1 MDDGAEPGPG
11 GEGPAAVGA
20 ADARTDV
27 AAGHDGFR
35 TGPGG
40 LTSEQVR
47 QRIGAGLVNHLPP
60 TSGRSVVD
68 IIRANVFTRIN
79 AILAVLL
86 AIVLWTGSWVNGAF
100 GLLIVANSIIGV
112 VQDLR
117 AKRTLDKLSIVGRA
131 RPMVIRDGRAAV
143 DVDREEIVVDD
154 LVALGAGDQIV
165 VDGVARSVDGLDV
178 DESPLTGESKAV
190 HKKPGDPLYSGS
202 HVVSGGGTQQALKVG
217 AGAYAAQLAA
227 EASKFTL
234 TDSELL
240 RGINKILRVITWILI
255 PTGALVIW
263 TQLFRSGLPLKESLL
278 AMVASLVPMVPEG
291 LVLMMSIAFAIG
303 IVRLGKRRVL
313 TNELPAIEGLA
324 RVDVVCVDK
333 TGTLTENTMHLREVV
348 GLGGA
353 DVLDDGAAAPA
364 AGARTGEGRIREVLA
379 ALGRLEE
386 RPNATTLAIN
396 ESLAAEGVG
405 DPGWAAVDK
414 APFTSARKWAGATFA
429 GEGTWV
435 LGAPDILAADGSEAF
450 ARASELMAGG
460 LRVLLLARATAPHA
474 AVSDITIGPSD
485 PVDDHPG
492 VLDAVAL
499 VVLDQTLRPD
509 ARETLAY
516 FERENVAVKVISGD
530 NAASVGAVGRSLGL
544 PGADRPIDA
553 RTLPDPG
560 DGTGEGAEAFADAV
574 AEGTVFGRVTAD
586 QKRAMVRALQSRG
599 HVVAMTGDGVND
611 VLALKDAN
619 IGVAMGAG
627 APATRSVAQLVLL
640 DNRFAV
646 MPHVVAEGRRV
657 IGNIER
663 VANLFLT
670 KTIYSVFLAL
680 AVGIIGYAYPFEPI
694 HVTITGW
701 FTIGVPAFILSLA
714 PNHERAKAGFASR
727 VFRLA
732 LPSGLIVGLLTFGF
746 WVAVYPGANAAPD
759 VEGAAST
766 ATLIVLVITAFWVL
780 AVVARPYEPWKLALL
795 AVAGGAYVVIFLVR
809 PISSLLHLHSV
820 PADMGAAAVAT
831 GVVGAVL
838 VEAIWQFNR
847 RRAASDNATDRIV
860 NQH

>member
-1 MDDGAEPGPG
+1 MRRTEGAELDT
-11 GEGPAAVGA
+11 AFV
-20 ADARTDV
+20 
-27 AAGHDGFR
+27 

-40 LTSEQVR
+40 LTSEQVE
-47 QRIGAGLVNHLPP
+47 QRRRAGLVNHLPP
-60 TSGRSVVD
+60 TSGRTVTD

-79 AILAVLL
+79 GILAVLL
-86 AIVLWTGSWVNGAF
+86 VIVLWTGSWVNGAF
-100 GLLIVANSIIGV
+100 GLLIIANSIVGV
-112 VQDLR
+112 VQELR

-131 RPMVIRDGRAAV
+131 RPMVIRDGGPAR
-143 DVDREEIVVDD
+143 DLDREEIVVDD
-154 LVALGAGDQIV
+154 LVELGAGDQII

-178 DESPLTGESKAV
+178 DESPLTGESKPV
-190 HKKPGDPLYSGS
+190 HKNVGDPLYSGS
-202 HVVSGGGTQQALKVG
+202 HVVAGGGAQQATKVG
-217 AGAYAAQLAA
+217 AEAYAAQLAA
-227 EASKFTL
+227 DASKFTL

-240 RGINKILRVITWILI
+240 RGINKILRVITWILV

-263 TQLFRSGLPLKESLL
+263 TQLFRSGQPLKESLL

-303 IVRLGKRRVL
+303 IVRLGRRRVL

-333 TGTLTENTMHLREVV
+333 TGTLTENRMHLREIVP
-348 GLGGA
+348 
-353 DVLDDGAAAPA
+353 LDDGA
-364 AGARTGEGRIREVLA
+364 GASSVHDVLA

-386 RPNATTLAIN
+386 RPNATSMAIN
-396 ESLAAEGVG
+396 ESLDVAGAR
-405 DPGWAAVDK
+405 DPGWDVTAK
-414 APFTSARKWAGATFA
+414 APFTSARKWAGATFGG

-435 LGAPDILAADGSEAF
+435 LGAPDILAADGSDALR
-450 ARASELMAGG
+450 RAGELMEGG
-460 LRVLLLARATAPHA
+460 LRVLLLARADDALVA
-474 AVSDITIGPSD
+474 KVSDVTVGPGE
-485 PVDDHPG
+485 PVDAHPG
-492 VLDAVAL
+492 LLEPVAL

-509 ARETLAY
+509 ARETLEY
-516 FERENVAVKVISGD
+516 FGRENVTVKVISGD
-530 NAASVGAVGRSLGL
+530 NAASVGAVGRALGL
-544 PGADRPIDA
+544 TGSERPVDA
-553 RTLPDPG
+553 RSLPDPAA
-560 DGTGEGAEAFADAV
+560 GASEEEAFADAV
-574 AEGTVFGRVTAD
+574 EEGAVFGRVTAD

-680 AVGIIGYAYPFEPI
+680 AVGVIGYAYPFEPI

-701 FTIGVPAFILSLA
+701 FTIGIPAFVLSLA
-714 PNHERAKAGFASR
+714 PNHERAKPGFSSR

-732 LPSGLIVGLLTFGF
+732 LPSGLIVGALTFGF
-746 WVAVYPGANAAPD
+746 WLWAYPGVDAPKD
-759 VEGAAST
+759 VGGAAST
-766 ATLIVLVITAFWVL
+766 ATLVVLIITAFWVL

-795 AVAGGAYVVIFLVR
+795 AAAGGAYFIIFLVR
-809 PISSLLHLHSV
+809 PIASVLHLHPV
-820 PADMGAAAVAT
+820 PPGLGLAAVFT
-831 GVVGAVL
+831 GIAGAVL
-838 VEAIWQFNR
+838 VETVWQINR
-847 RRAASDNATDRIV
+847 MRAAGAVRPNS
-860 NQH
+860 

>member
-1 MDDGAEPGPG
+1 MRRTEGAELDT
-11 GEGPAAVGA
+11 AFV
-20 ADARTDV
+20 
-27 AAGHDGFR
+27 

-40 LTSEQVR
+40 LTSEQVE
-47 QRIGAGLVNHLPP
+47 QRRRAGLVNHLPP
-60 TSGRSVVD
+60 TSGRTVTD

-100 GLLIVANSIIGV
+100 GLLIIANSIVGV
-112 VQDLR
+112 VQELR
-117 AKRTLDKLSIVGRA
+117 AKRTLDRLSIVGRA
-131 RPMVIRDGRAAV
+131 RPFVIRDGGPAR
-143 DVDREEIVVDD
+143 DIDREEIVVDD
-154 LVALGAGDQIV
+154 LVELGAGDQII
-165 VDGVARSVDGLDV
+165 VDGVARTVDDLDV
-178 DESPLTGESKAV
+178 DESPLTGESKPV
-190 HKKPGDPLYSGS
+190 HKKVGDPLYSGS
-202 HVVSGGGTQQALKVG
+202 HVISGGGTQQALKVG
-217 AGAYAAQLAA
+217 AEAYAAQLAA

-263 TQLFRSGLPLKESLL
+263 TQLFRSGQDLKDSLL

-303 IVRLGKRRVL
+303 IVRLGRRRVL

-333 TGTLTENTMHLREVV
+333 TGTLTENRMHLREIVP
-348 GLGGA
+348 LN
-353 DVLDDGAAAPA
+353 DGA
-364 AGARTGEGRIREVLA
+364 GASSVRDVLA

-386 RPNATTLAIN
+386 RPNATSMAIN
-396 ESLAAEGVG
+396 ESLDEAGVR
-405 DPGWAAVDK
+405 DPGWDVTDK
-414 APFTSARKWAGATFA
+414 APFTSARKWAGATFGG

-435 LGAPDILAADGSEAF
+435 LGAPDILAADGSDAL
-450 ARASELMAGG
+450 ARASELMSGG
-460 LRVLLLARATAPHA
+460 LRVLLLARANADLA
-474 AVSDITIGPSD
+474 ATVSDVVVGPGD
-485 PVDDHPG
+485 PADEHPG
-492 VLDAVAL
+492 MLAPVAL

-509 ARETLAY
+509 ARETLEY
-516 FERENVAVKVISGD
+516 FERENVTVKVISGD
-530 NAASVGAVGRSLGL
+530 NAASVGAVGRALGL
-544 PGADRPIDA
+544 AGADRPVDA
-553 RTLPDPG
+553 RGLPEP
-560 DGTGEGAEAFADAV
+560 DGGEADATAFADAV
-574 AEGTVFGRVTAD
+574 EEGTVFGRVTAD

-680 AVGIIGYAYPFEPI
+680 AVGVIGYAYPFDPI

-701 FTIGVPAFILSLA
+701 FTIGIPAFVLSLA
-714 PNHERAKAGFASR
+714 PNHERAKPGFSSR

-732 LPSGLIVGLLTFGF
+732 LPSGLIVGALTFGF
-746 WVAVYPGANAAPD
+746 WVWAYPGADAPAS

-766 ATLIVLVITAFWVL
+766 ATLVVLIITAFWVL

-795 AVAGGAYVVIFLVR
+795 GVAGGAYFVIFLVK
-809 PISSLLHLHSV
+809 PIAAVLHLHPV
-820 PADMGAAAVAT
+820 PPGMGVAAVLT
-831 GVVGAVL
+831 GIAGAVL
-838 VEAIWQFNR
+838 VETVWQINR
-847 RRAASDNATDRIV
+847 MRAARAMRPNS
-860 NQH
+860 

>member
-1 MDDGAEPGPG
+1 MRRESGAD
-11 GEGPAAVGA
+11 VGTA
-20 ADARTDV
+20 FV
-27 AAGHDGFR
+27 

-40 LTSEQVR
+40 LTRDQVD
-47 QRIGAGLVNHLPP
+47 QRIRAGLVNHLPP
-60 TSGRSVVD
+60 TSGRTVTD

-100 GLLIVANSIIGV
+100 GLLIIANSIVGV
-112 VQDLR
+112 VQELR

-131 RPMVIRDGRAAV
+131 RPMVIRDGAGAREL
-143 DVDREEIVVDD
+143 DREEIVVDD
-154 LVALGAGDQIV
+154 LVELGAGDQII

-178 DESPLTGESKAV
+178 DESPLTGESKPV
-190 HKKPGDPLYSGS
+190 HKNVGDPLYSGS
-202 HVVSGGGTQQALKVG
+202 HVVSGGGTQQATKVG
-217 AGAYAAQLAA
+217 ANAYAAQLAA

-263 TQLFRSGLPLKESLL
+263 TQLFRSGQPLKESLL

-291 LVLMMSIAFAIG
+291 LVLMTSIAFAIG
-303 IVRLGKRRVL
+303 IVRLGRRRVL

-333 TGTLTENTMHLREVV
+333 TGTLTENKMHVREV
-348 GLGGA
+348 A
-353 DVLDDGAAAPA
+353 PLDDDADAYAVHP
-364 AGARTGEGRIREVLA
+364 VLA

-386 RPNATTLAIN
+386 RPNATTMAIN
-396 ESLAAEGVG
+396 ESLSERGIG
-405 DPGWAAVDK
+405 DPGWAVTDK

-429 GEGTWV
+429 GADGADHGTWV
-435 LGAPDILAADGSEAF
+435 LGAPDILAGDGSA
-450 ARASELMAGG
+450 ALDRASELMAGG
-460 LRVLLLARATAPHA
+460 LRVLLLARANADVA
-474 AVSDITIGPSD
+474 ATVSDVVVGPGE
-485 PVDDHPG
+485 PVEKHPG
-492 VLDAVAL
+492 VLEPVAL

-509 ARETLAY
+509 ARETLEY
-516 FERENVAVKVISGD
+516 FERENVTVKVISGD
-530 NAASVGAVGRSLGL
+530 NAASVGAVGRALDL
-544 PGADRPIDA
+544 PGAGRPVDA
-553 RTLPDPG
+553 RDLPDP
-560 DGTGEGAEAFADAV
+560 DGGEADREAFADAV
-574 AEGTVFGRVTAD
+574 EDGHVFGRVTAD

-670 KTIYSVFLAL
+670 KTIYSVLLAL

-701 FTIGVPAFILSLA
+701 FTIGIPAFVLSLA
-714 PNHERAKAGFASR
+714 PNHERAKPGFSSR

-732 LPSGLIVGLLTFGF
+732 LPSGLIVGALTFGF
-746 WVAVYPGANAAPD
+746 WLWAYPGADAAPA

-766 ATLIVLVITAFWVL
+766 ATLIVLIITAFWVL

-795 AVAGGAYVVIFLVR
+795 AVAGGAYFVIFLVR
-809 PISSLLHLHSV
+809 PIASVLHLHPV
-820 PADMGAAAVAT
+820 PTGLGLAAVLT
-831 GVVGAVL
+831 GVAGAML
-838 VEAIWQFNR
+838 VETVWQINR
-847 RRAASDNATDRIV
+847 KRAHRLQIQNS
-860 NQH
+860 

>member
-1 MDDGAEPGPG
+1 MRPESG
-11 GEGPAAVGA
+11 GA
-20 ADARTDV
+20 ATAF
-27 AAGHDGFR
+27 A

-40 LTSEQVR
+40 LTAEQVG
-47 QRIGAGLVNHLPP
+47 QRRSAGLVNHLPP
-60 TSGRSVVD
+60 TSGRTVTD

-100 GLLIVANSIIGV
+100 GLLIIANSIVGV
-112 VQDLR
+112 VQELR

-131 RPMVIRDGRAAV
+131 RPMVIRDGGPAREM
-143 DVDREEIVVDD
+143 DREEIVVDD
-154 LVALGAGDQIV
+154 LVELGAGDQII

-178 DESPLTGESKAV
+178 DESPLTGESKPV
-190 HKKPGDPLYSGS
+190 HKSVGDPLYSGS
-202 HVVSGGGTQQALKVG
+202 HVVSGSGTQQATKVG
-217 AGAYAAQLAA
+217 AEAYAAQLAA

-263 TQLFRSGLPLKESLL
+263 TQLFRSGLPFRESLL

-291 LVLMMSIAFAIG
+291 LVLMTTIAFAIG
-303 IVRLGKRRVL
+303 IVRLGRRKVL

-333 TGTLTENTMHLREVV
+333 TGTLTENRMHLREI
-348 GLGGA
+348 LP
-353 DVLDDGAAAPA
+353 LDDD
-364 AGARTGEGRIREVLA
+364 AGVEEVRRVLA
-379 ALGRLEE
+379 ALGHLEE
-386 RPNATTLAIN
+386 RPNATSMAIN
-396 ESLAAEGVG
+396 ESLAESGVA
-405 DPGWAAVDK
+405 DPGWAATDK
-414 APFTSARKWAGATFA
+414 IPFTSARKWSGATFA
-429 GEGTWV
+429 ADGAEAGTWV
-435 LGAPDILAADGSEAF
+435 LGAPDILAADGSPALD
-450 ARASELMAGG
+450 RASELMAGG
-460 LRVLLLARATAPHA
+460 LRVLLLARAAVA
-474 AVSDITIGPSD
+474 SVSDVVVGPGE
-485 PVDDHPG
+485 PVEKHPG
-492 VLDAVAL
+492 MLEPVAL

-509 ARETLAY
+509 ARETLEY
-516 FERENVAVKVISGD
+516 FDRENVTVKVISGD
-530 NAASVGAVGRSLGL
+530 NAASVGAVGRTLGL
-544 PGADRPIDA
+544 PGADRPVDA
-553 RTLPDPG
+553 RELPDPNA
-560 DGTGEGAEAFADAV
+560 GEEEAEAFADAV
-574 AEGTVFGRVTAD
+574 AEGNVFGRVTAD
-586 QKRAMVRALQSRG
+586 QKRSMVRALQSRG

-694 HVTITGW
+694 HVTVTGW
-701 FTIGVPAFILSLA
+701 FTIGIPAFVLSLA
-714 PNHERAKAGFASR
+714 PNHERAKPGFSSR

-732 LPSGLIVGLLTFGF
+732 LPSGLIVGALTFAF
-746 WVAVYPGANAAPD
+746 WLWAYPGPD
-759 VEGAAST
+759 AEPAVEGAAST
-766 ATLIVLVITAFWVL
+766 ATLVVLIISAFWVL
-780 AVVARPYEPWKLALL
+780 AVVARPYEPWKIALL
-795 AVAGGAYVVIFLVR
+795 AVAGGAYPVIFLVR
-809 PISSLLHLHSV
+809 PIAAALHLHPV
-820 PADMGAAAVAT
+820 PTMTGFAAVLT
-831 GVVGAVL
+831 GIVGAVL
-838 VEAIWQFNR
+838 VETVWQVNR
-847 RRAASDNATDRIV
+847 KRANHLRGQNS
-860 NQH
+860 

>member
-1 MDDGAEPGPG
+1 MPRT
-11 GEGPAAVGA
+11 EGPEQ
-20 ADARTDV
+20 TT
-27 AAGHDGFR
+27 GFV

-40 LTSEQVR
+40 LTAEQVG
-47 QRIGAGLVNHLPP
+47 QRRRAGLVNHLPP
-60 TSGRSVVD
+60 TSGRTVSD

-86 AIVLWTGSWVNGAF
+86 VIVLWTGSWVNGAF
-100 GLLIVANSIIGV
+100 GLLIIANSIVGV
-112 VQDLR
+112 VQELR

-131 RPMVIRDGRAAV
+131 RPMVIRDGGPAR
-143 DVDREEIVVDD
+143 DLDREEIVVDD
-154 LVALGAGDQIV
+154 LVELGAGDQII
-165 VDGVARSVDGLDV
+165 VDGIARTVDGLDV

-202 HVVSGGGTQQALKVG
+202 HVVAGGGTQQATKVG
-217 AGAYAAQLAA
+217 ADAYAAQLAA

-240 RGINKILRVITWILI
+240 RGINKILLVITWILV

-263 TQLFRSGLPLKESLL
+263 TQLFRSGQPLKESLL

-303 IVRLGKRRVL
+303 IVRLGRRRVL

-333 TGTLTENTMHLREVV
+333 TGTLTENTMHVREVV
-348 GLGGA
+348 P
-353 DVLDDGAAAPA
+353 LDDGPGAPDV
-364 AGARTGEGRIREVLA
+364 RPVLA
-379 ALGRLEE
+379 ALGHLEE
-386 RPNATTLAIN
+386 RPNATSMAIN
-396 ESLAAEGVG
+396 DSLESDGVA
-405 DPGWAAVDK
+405 DPGWAVADK
-414 APFTSARKWAGATFA
+414 APFTSARKWAGATFD
-429 GEGTWV
+429 GRGTWV
-435 LGAPDILAADGSEAF
+435 LGAPDILAAEGSAAL
-450 ARASELMAGG
+450 ARAEELMSAG
-460 LRVLLLARATAPHA
+460 LRVLLLARADDAIA
-474 AVSDITIGPSD
+474 ATVSDVVVGPGEA
-485 PVDDHPG
+485 VDKHPG
-492 VLDAVAL
+492 MLEPAAL

-509 ARETLAY
+509 ARETLEY
-516 FERENVAVKVISGD
+516 FDRENVTVKVISGD

-544 PGADRPIDA
+544 PGADRPVDA
-553 RTLPDPG
+553 RELPDP
-560 DGTGEGAEAFADAV
+560 DGGEVEEKAFADAV
-574 AEGTVFGRVTAD
+574 AAGSVFGRVTAD

-701 FTIGVPAFILSLA
+701 FTIGIPAFVLSLA
-714 PNHERAKAGFASR
+714 PNHERAKPGFSSR

-732 LPSGLIVGLLTFGF
+732 LPSGLIVGALTFGF
-746 WVAVYPGANAAPD
+746 WLWAYPGADAS
-759 VEGAAST
+759 GAVRGEAST
-766 ATLIVLVITAFWVL
+766 ATLVVLIITAFWVL

-795 AVAGGAYVVIFLVR
+795 AVAGGAYFVIFLVR
-809 PISSLLHLHSV
+809 PIASVLHLHPV
-820 PADMGAAAVAT
+820 PAGLGFAAVMT
-831 GVVGAVL
+831 GIAGAVL
-838 VEAIWQFNR
+838 VETVWQINR
-847 RRAASDNATDRIV
+847 RRADRLR
-860 NQH
+860 NQNS

>member
-1 MDDGAEPGPG
+1 MRRERD
-11 GEGPAAVGA
+11 
-20 ADARTDV
+20 ADLDSAF
-27 AAGHDGFR
+27 A

-40 LTSEQVR
+40 LTSEQVD
-47 QRIGAGLVNHLPP
+47 QRRRAGLVNHLPP
-60 TSGRSVVD
+60 TSGRTVTD

-100 GLLIVANSIIGV
+100 GLLIIANSIVGV
-112 VQDLR
+112 VQELR

-131 RPMVIRDGRAAV
+131 RPFVIRDGGPAR
-143 DVDREEIVVDD
+143 DIDREEIVVDD
-154 LVALGAGDQIV
+154 LVELGAGDQII
-165 VDGVARSVDGLDV
+165 VDGVARTVDDLDV
-178 DESPLTGESKAV
+178 DESSLTGESKPV
-190 HKKPGDPLYSGS
+190 HKKVGDPLYSGS
-202 HVVSGGGTQQALKVG
+202 HVISGGGTQQALKVG
-217 AGAYAAQLAA
+217 AEAYAAQLAA

-263 TQLFRSGLPLKESLL
+263 TQLFRSGQDLKESLL

-303 IVRLGKRRVL
+303 IVRLGRRRVL

-333 TGTLTENTMHLREVV
+333 TGTLTENRMHLR
-348 GLGGA
+348 
-353 DVLDDGAAAPA
+353 DVELLDDGAGVAAVHD
-364 AGARTGEGRIREVLA
+364 VLA

-386 RPNATTLAIN
+386 RPNATTMAIN
-396 ESLAAEGVG
+396 ESLDGSGVA
-405 DPGWAAVDK
+405 DPGWAATDK
-414 APFTSARKWAGATFA
+414 APFTSARKWAGATF
-429 GEGTWV
+429 GDHGTWV
-435 LGAPDILAADGSEAF
+435 LGAPDILAAGGSA
-450 ARASELMAGG
+450 ALDRAAELMGGG
-460 LRVLLLARATAPHA
+460 LRVLLLAKSAVT
-474 AVSDITIGPSD
+474 VSDVVVGPGE
-485 PVDDHPG
+485 PVEKHPG
-492 VLDAVAL
+492 LLEPVAL

-509 ARETLAY
+509 ARETLEY
-516 FERENVAVKVISGD
+516 FAEENVTVKVISGD
-530 NAASVGAVGRSLGL
+530 NAASVGAVGRALEL
-544 PGADRPIDA
+544 PGADSPVDA
-553 RTLPDPG
+553 RELPDP
-560 DGTGEGAEAFADAV
+560 DGGEAAREAFADAV
-574 AEGTVFGRVTAD
+574 EEGDVFGRVTAD

-680 AVGIIGYAYPFEPI
+680 AVGVIGYAYPFEPI

-701 FTIGVPAFILSLA
+701 FTIGIPAFVLSLA
-714 PNHERAKAGFASR
+714 PNHERAKPGFSSR

-732 LPSGLIVGLLTFGF
+732 LPSGLIVGALTFGF
-746 WVAVYPGANAAPD
+746 WVWAYPGADADPA

-766 ATLIVLVITAFWVL
+766 ATLVVLIITAFWVL

-795 AVAGGAYVVIFLVR
+795 GVAGGAYFVIFLVK
-809 PISSLLHLHSV
+809 PITAVLHLHPVS
-820 PADMGAAAVAT
+820 PGMGFVAVLT
-831 GVVGAVL
+831 GMVGAVL
-838 VEAIWQFNR
+838 VETVWQINR
-847 RRAASDNATDRIV
+847 MRSHRLE
-860 NQH
+860 NQDS